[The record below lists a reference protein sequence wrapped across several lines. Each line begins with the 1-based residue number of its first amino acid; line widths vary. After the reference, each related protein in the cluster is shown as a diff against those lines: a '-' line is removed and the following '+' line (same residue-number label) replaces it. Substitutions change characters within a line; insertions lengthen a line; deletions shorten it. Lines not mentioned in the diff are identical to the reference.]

1 MEENLS
7 PGLDG
12 RGFLQEIIQYIKEIQ
27 LIGLARNLKLI
38 IKIKMESHGRG

>member
-1 MEENLS
+1 MEEHLS
-7 PGLDG
+7 PDLDG
-12 RGFLQEIIQYIKEIQ
+12 KGFFKEIIQYIKEIQ